1 MVVANLLPSLFSAFP
16 HSNFHYFEQLKLQSE
31 AELSGLLPGS
41 GSGEGNFTTVDAV
54 QRPDLTPI
62 YPNVTVKIYRTEKM
76 EQPVES
82 IEVDRKGNFYTTTP
96 VDWGRL
102 MGFSYQRQ

>member
-1 MVVANLLPSLFSAFP
+1 MGVANLLPSLFSAFP

-54 QRPDLTPI
+54 
-62 YPNVTVKIYRTEKM
+62 
-76 EQPVES
+76 
-82 IEVDRKGNFYTTTP
+82 
-96 VDWGRL
+96 
-102 MGFSYQRQ
+102 